1 MFNQSR
7 QNRRFSSPTRTNIN
21 QIDET
26 GRMELPP
33 NWIRN
38 VSENVER
45 GRPYYVNTLTNQS
58 QWNFPDPEEDE
69 SEQDKSEQDESEED
83 ESDESDESEEDERE
97 LVFRSLEDEIE
108 DEEEHQREEELR
120 LLEVELRRLE
130 EARQFLEFSNQPLIR
145 NEENVLGRIRNN
157 RFVPAND
164 FERQEHEQRERE
176 QHEQLRREQHERLD
190 RELGVGFGDW
200 RNEVVD
206 ETRCPAINA
215 IPQPPLCWDA
225 RMRRTYHPDRN
236 FGCPRIANHLFQR
249 YQNLNLPERC
259 PPE

>member
-38 VSENVER
+38 VSENVDR
-45 GRPYYVNTLTNQS
+45 GRPYYVNELTNQS
-58 QWNFPDPEEDE
+58 QWHFPDPEEDE
-69 SEQDKSEQDESEED
+69 SE
-83 ESDESDESEEDERE
+83 
-97 LVFRSLEDEIE
+97 LVFRSLEDER
-108 DEEEHQREEELR
+108 QREEELR
-120 LLEVELRRLE
+120 LLED
-130 EARQFLEFSNQPLIR
+130 ARQFLEFLNQPLIR
-145 NEENVLGRIRNN
+145 NKDNVLGRIRNN

-176 QHEQLRREQHERLD
+176 QHEQLRREQSERLD

-206 ETRCPAINA
+206 ELRCPARNSR
-215 IPQPPLCWDA
+215 PQPPVCWDA
-225 RMRRTYHPDRN
+225 RTLARYHPDRN
-236 FGCPRIANHLFQR
+236 RGCPRTATHLFQT
-249 YQNLNLPERC
+249 YQNLNLPTIC